1 MWKGNENYSI
11 AQINTKAKSH
21 KNSEDS
27 EELQN
32 KQKIKIVENTEMEN
46 HNLNYQKKVRLERII
61 DQSNEIAT
69 NGRNYERTCGEN
81 ERISYVG

>member
-1 MWKGNENYSI
+1 
-11 AQINTKAKSH
+11 
-21 KNSEDS
+21 
-27 EELQN
+27 
-32 KQKIKIVENTEMEN
+32 MEN